1 MSELSKEEL
10 TKQMNLKNREAL
22 LKSDGIASL
31 FIYNLEN
38 FAYRYLET
46 SHNKDIKCQLEGN
59 CFWVESIEPSIV
71 NALKWKN
78 TGLKKKLVELCK
90 KFPGSL
96 SKELKV
102 VLKLGTIK
110 ISQNDIECFALVEC
124 LTPEKSKNVL
134 VEKKIKMSFDD
145 PIELR
150 NKHAALLEEVSV
162 IF

>member
-46 SHNKDIKCQLEGN
+46 STNKGIKCQVDGDR
-59 CFWVESIEPSIV
+59 FWVESTEPNIV
-71 NALKWKN
+71 EALKWKN
-78 TGLKKKLVELCK
+78 ADLKKKLIEICK
-90 KFPGSL
+90 KYPGTQ
-96 SKELKV
+96 SKQIKV
-102 VLKLGTIK
+102 KLTLETTQVDK
-110 ISQNDIECFALVEC
+110 NNVECFSSIVC
-124 LTPEKSKNVL
+124 LDPNDSEETL
-134 VEKKIKMSFDD
+134 VEKKTKMKFED

-150 NKHAALLEEVSV
+150 NKHAALLEEVSEV
-162 IF
+162 F